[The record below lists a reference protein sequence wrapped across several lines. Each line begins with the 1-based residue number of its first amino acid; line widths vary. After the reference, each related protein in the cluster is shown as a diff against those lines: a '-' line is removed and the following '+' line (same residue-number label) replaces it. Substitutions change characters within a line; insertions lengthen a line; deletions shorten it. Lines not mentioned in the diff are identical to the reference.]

1 MLCLTAHSMT
11 YSISKESLT
20 CRSVIPSARSTSSR
34 DLGWTSLL
42 VDLHVGLKSNEP
54 YTSIRTPDARIGV
67 SVSGRYSCEFFSR
80 SRWRFDAH
88 SPGSICLHRN
98 DQQSRYRF
106 PVPEDG
112 DFKWAVVYLPLG
124 QLASA
129 AEHLRRAGQ
138 PDLLPTFNSLV
149 DRDPA
154 IAHITVALL
163 RAMANGDDNL
173 YAETVAAWLAVHL
186 ISRHG
191 PSGSCIEDRSA
202 GAISDAR
209 LSRVVEFMSAHFAQ
223 PLTLEQ
229 LAGEACISKYHF
241 TRLFKSKV
249 GQTPYQFLADLRLN
263 AAKQM
268 LISTDLSVAQVGAA
282 CGYSTSSHFS
292 AVFAA
297 KFGMTPSEFRG
308 SRLGITEIDNPP
320 AD

>member
-1 MLCLTAHSMT
+1 M
-11 YSISKESLT
+11 
-20 CRSVIPSARSTSSR
+20 
-34 DLGWTSLL
+34 

-98 DQQSRYRF
+98 EHQSRYRF
-106 PVPEDG
+106 PVPEDS
-112 DFKWAVVYLPLG
+112 DFKWAMIYLPVG

-138 PDLLPTFNSLV
+138 PDNLPTFNSLV

-163 RAMANGDDNL
+163 RAMTNGEGNL

-191 PSGSCIEDRSA
+191 SGACIEDRNA

-209 LSRVVEFMSAHFAQ
+209 LSRVVEFMSAHFAE

-249 GQTPYQFLADLRLN
+249 GQTPYQFLADLRMN
-263 AAKQM
+263 AARQM

-282 CGYSTSSHFS
+282 CGYSTSPHFS
-292 AVFAA
+292 AAFTA
-297 KFGMTPSEFRG
+297 KFSMTPSEFRG
-308 SRLGITEIDNPP
+308 SRLGIAEMDDPR
-320 AD
+320 ADDSANQ